1 MINLEE
7 HKEFIYSH
15 KMDMVPYSIA
25 VQAVEEAM
33 QQAVDSTE
41 NKLDEALD
49 LIEKSLYNIDL
60 DIDDK
65 DSTRST
71 D

>member
-7 HKEFIYSH
+7 HKIYIDSH
-15 KMDMVPYSIA
+15 KMDMVPYS
-25 VQAVEEAM
+25 VAVEAL
-33 QQAVDSTE
+33 QQALESTE
-41 NKLDEALD
+41 GRLDEALQ
-49 LIEKSLYNIDL
+49 LIKTSLYLNFN
-60 DIDDK
+60 DK

>member
-7 HKEFIYSH
+7 HKVYIDSH

-25 VQAVEEAM
+25 VEAL
-33 QQAVDSTE
+33 QQSVQSTE
-41 NKLDEALD
+41 GKLDEALQ
-49 LIEKSLYNIDL
+49 LIKTSLYNIDL
-60 DIDDK
+60 DDK

>member
-1 MINLEE
+1 MINLEK
-7 HKEFIYSH
+7 HKVYVESH
-15 KMDMVPYSIA
+15 KMDMVPYS
-25 VQAVEEAM
+25 VAVEALQEA
-33 QQAVDSTE
+33 VGSTE

-49 LIEKSLYNIDL
+49 LIKKSLYNIDL
-60 DIDDK
+60 DIDDQ

>member
-7 HKEFIYSH
+7 HKVYIESH

-25 VQAVEEAM
+25 AQAL
-33 QQAVDSTE
+33 QQAVQSTE
-41 NKLDEALD
+41 GKLDEALD
-49 LIEKSLYNIDL
+49 LIKTSLYNIDL
-60 DIDDK
+60 NDK
-65 DSTRST
+65 DSTRSS

>member
-7 HKEFIYSH
+7 HKIYIDSH
-15 KMDMVPYSIA
+15 KMDMVPYS
-25 VQAVEEAM
+25 VAVEAL
-33 QQAVDSTE
+33 QQALESTE
-41 NKLDEALD
+41 GRLDEVLK
-49 LIEKSLYNIDL
+49 LIKTSLYL
-60 DIDDK
+60 DFNDK